1 MIWAND
7 VVQGVALGGLY
18 ALLGYGLAVVF
29 GVMKFTNV
37 AHGDLAVVAA
47 YLAAGLVA
55 VGHLSTPEA
64 IVLTVP
70 VFAVLGYVG
79 QRVLLQASLNRGAPT
94 ALLVTFGLSIVI
106 ESGLQQFLTATPHN
120 LQIGALSN
128 QLSIGSKITVSYL
141 DLAFLIVAVVVLI
154 VLQLL
159 LSASGL
165 GRQFRAVP
173 DGRGAA
179 ELSAVG
185 QGHLFGIAGAIAMVA
200 VAIAGTSYGLYSVV
214 DPTTGSTQLLLL
226 AFEAVVIGGLG
237 SLWGTLAGG
246 ILLGVVQQIGAQI
259 SPSDQLL
266 APQLF
271 FLAML
276 LIRPEGVTGRRQLA

>member
-1 MIWAND
+1 VIWAND

-18 ALLGYGLAVVF
+18 ALLGYGLAIVF
-29 GVMKFTNV
+29 GVMKVTNV

-79 QRVLLQASLNRGAPT
+79 QRTVLQASLNRGAPT
-94 ALLVTFGLSIVI
+94 ALLVTFGLAIVI
-106 ESGLQQFLTATPHN
+106 ESGLQQFFTTNPHN
-120 LQIGALSN
+120 LEIGALSN
-128 QLSIGSKITVSYL
+128 HLSIGSKITVSYL
-141 DLAFLIVAVVVLI
+141 DVAFLIVSVVVLI
-154 VLQLL
+154 ALQVL
-159 LSASGL
+159 LSATPL
-165 GRQFRAVP
+165 GQQFKAVTG
-173 DGRGAA
+173 GRRAA
-179 ELSAVG
+179 ELSAAG
-185 QGHLFGIAGAIAMVA
+185 HGHLFGIAGAVAMVA
-200 VAIAGTSYGLYSVV
+200 VAIAGTSYGLYSSV
-214 DPTTGSTQLLLL
+214 DPTTGMTQLLLL

-246 ILLGVVQQIGAQI
+246 ILLGVVQQIGTQI
-259 SPSDQLL
+259 SPGDQLL

-276 LIRPEGVTGRRQLA
+276 LIRPDGVTGRRQVA